1 MRRKA
6 VAALTACL
14 VASCVSIP
22 QLVTGAADGGDAS
35 VVGPDAVAD
44 ATDARAGEAATDG
57 SDASSPAEA
66 GDAKAGDAESE
77 SSDGGVACPG
87 PYASAVMG
95 LSGLV
100 AYWRLDETTEP
111 TAHDTTGAHPGTYG
125 GSVGLGTPGLLVG
138 DPDRAATFD
147 GDAGAS
153 VDVPSDPAFDL
164 QAFTLGA
171 IIRPSAIVLADM
183 GQQILAR
190 PDAYW
195 IQLDAPSNPA
205 DQASLEVGIIT
216 PQATDNPWPFRSAAL
231 AVGTTAF
238 VVGTYDGSTIAGYVN
253 GKLAG
258 SAPLQVT
265 VGSPTNPVHI
275 GSWDGTSNFQ
285 AGVVDEVFVVARALS
300 ASEIAALYEAAQGCA
315 YGDGG

>member
-14 VASCVSIP
+14 AASCVSIP
-22 QLVTGAADGGDAS
+22 PLMHGAADGGDAG
-35 VVGPDAVAD
+35 VV
-44 ATDARAGEAATDG
+44 G
-57 SDASSPAEA
+57 SDAMADGTDATSGEGAADGADASDQAETP
-66 GDAKAGDAESE
+66 GDAESG
-77 SSDGGVACPG
+77 SSDGSPACPG

-95 LSGLV
+95 VSGLV
-100 AYWRLDETTEP
+100 AYWRLDETAGS
-111 TAHDTTGAHPGTYG
+111 TAHDTTGAHAGTYG
-125 GSVGLGTPGLLVG
+125 GAVGLGSPGLLVG
-138 DPDRAATFD
+138 DPDLAATFD

-153 VDVPSDPAFDL
+153 VDVASDPAFDL
-164 QAFTLGA
+164 QTFTLGA

-183 GQQILAR
+183 GQQIVAR

-195 IQLDAPSNPA
+195 IQLDAPSNGA

-216 PQATDNPWPFRSAAL
+216 PQLTDNPWPFRSAAL
-231 AVGTTAF
+231 TVGTPAH

-265 VGSPTNPVHI
+265 VGSPANPLHI
-275 GSWDGTSNFQ
+275 GSWDGASHFQ
-285 AGVVDEVFVVARALS
+285 AGVVDEVFVVRRALN
-300 ASEIAALYEAAQGCA
+300 ASEIQALYEAAQGCA